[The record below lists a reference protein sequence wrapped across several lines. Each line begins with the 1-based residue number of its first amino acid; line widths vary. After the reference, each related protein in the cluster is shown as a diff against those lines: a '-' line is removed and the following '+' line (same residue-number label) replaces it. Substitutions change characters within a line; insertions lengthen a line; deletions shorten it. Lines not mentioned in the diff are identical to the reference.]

1 MTTEERIAEA
11 KRNNWD
17 WETYESADDCIVLQ
31 VWPNAMVMME
41 YVYTQEGDFVEESE
55 YHTW

>member
-1 MTTEERIAEA
+1 MTMEERIAEA

-17 WETYESADDCIVLQ
+17 WETYESADDYIVLQ

-55 YHTW
+55 HHAW

>member
-1 MTTEERIAEA
+1 MTMEERIAEA

-17 WETYESADDCIVLQ
+17 WEIYESADDCIVLQ

-55 YHTW
+55 YHAW